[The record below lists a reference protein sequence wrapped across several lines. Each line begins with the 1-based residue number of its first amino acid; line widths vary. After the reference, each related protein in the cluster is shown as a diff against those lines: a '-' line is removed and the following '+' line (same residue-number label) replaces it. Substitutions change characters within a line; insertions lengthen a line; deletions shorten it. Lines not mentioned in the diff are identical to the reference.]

1 MPFGARRLFLFWL
14 ARPTMGDDIPQ
25 MRYFARL
32 QIQGNKIASCIFVAT
47 KIVCPIDRGTRRNVR
62 NWITWYY
69 ANLNFRYPDILKI

>member
-32 QIQGNKIASCIFVAT
+32 QIQGNKIASCTFVRT
-47 KIVCPIDRGTRRNVR
+47 KQYKQVVFLWPQR
-62 NWITWYY
+62 
-69 ANLNFRYPDILKI
+69 